1 MSIYETPISRL
12 SGSGSPLSDA
22 QGKVALVVNV
32 ASKCGLTPQYTA
44 LQALQTE
51 ARHPLYSALVDT
63 QDAEGYAGDIRWNFE
78 KFVVD
83 RSGKV
88 VARFHPKTEP
98 NAPEVIAAITAA
110 LG

>member
-1 MSIYETPISRL
+1 MGQEPGTAAEIEEFCSTTYGIDFPMSE
-12 SGSGSPLSDA
+12 
-22 QGKVALVVNV
+22 KVDVN
-32 ASKCGLTPQYTA
+32 GD
-44 LQALQTE
+44 

-83 RSGKV
+83 RNGKV

>member
-1 MSIYETPISRL
+1 MSE
-12 SGSGSPLSDA
+12 
-22 QGKVALVVNV
+22 KVDVN
-32 ASKCGLTPQYTA
+32 GD
-44 LQALQTE
+44 

-63 QDAEGYAGDIRWNFE
+63 PDAEGYSGDIRWNFE
-78 KFVVD
+78 KFVLD

-98 NAPEVIAAITAA
+98 DAPEVIAAITAA